1 MKLADINPAV
11 RAYILDTVA
20 NLLDGTATS
29 LEAYAKTGKPAKDMQ
44 PQAILPALISAL
56 EKTPTTELPADI
68 KPFVDGVIAIGKQ
81 AGAEL
86 ATFKTDAPEEKVGA
100 AMEKYEQPMMDLV
113 AKNPA
118 AVALGQQ
125 LAGSAE
131 SLVKELGF
139 NEQTMMEVVALYMA
153 SSEDSTQL
161 PAFAA
166 KLREIGTQLRAKK

>member
-11 RAYILDTVA
+11 RAYILDTAA
-20 NLLDGTATS
+20 NLLDAGATS
-29 LEAYAKTGKPAKDMQ
+29 LEAYAKTGKPTKDMQ
-44 PQAILPALISAL
+44 PQDLIPALVSAL

-68 KPFVDGVIAIGKQ
+68 KPFMDGVIAIGKQ

-86 ATFKTDAPEEKVGA
+86 AAFKTDTPEEEVEA
-100 AMEKYEQPMMDLV
+100 AMKKYEQPMKDLV

-118 AVALGQQ
+118 VVALGQQ

-131 SLVKELGF
+131 SLIKELGI
-139 NEQTMMEVVALYMA
+139 NEQNMMDVFTLFIAC
-153 SSEDSTQL
+153 SKDSTQL

-166 KLREIGTQLRAKK
+166 KLRGIGTQLRAKK